1 MFVNVMSHSI
11 RNFKSLILK
20 DYNYIAIKLRNVNN
34 FGRLFLLAI
43 KSNLKEELNIKKIF
57 KNSKIEIAL

>member
-43 KSNLKEELNIKKIF
+43 K
-57 KNSKIEIAL
+57 